1 MKFTLRAIRLNNG
14 YTLKE
19 ASEKLG
25 ISTVTLRSYEY
36 YRTVPNINMVNKIL
50 ELYKVNIDDI
60 SFVPKN
66 KELFINKPEQK

>member
-1 MKFTLRAIRLNNG
+1 MKFTLRAIRVNNG

-66 KELFINKPEQK
+66 KELIINKPEQK

>member
-1 MKFTLRAIRLNNG
+1 MKLTLRALRVNTG

-66 KELFINKPEQK
+66 KEIFINKPEQK

>member
-1 MKFTLRAIRLNNG
+1 MKFTLRAIRVNNG

>member
-1 MKFTLRAIRLNNG
+1 MKFTLRAIRVNNG
-14 YTLKE
+14 YILKE

-25 ISTVTLRSYEY
+25 ISKVTLRSYEY

-50 ELYKVNIDDI
+50 KLYKVNIYDI

-66 KELFINKPEQK
+66 KEIFLNKPEQK

>member
-1 MKFTLRAIRLNNG
+1 MKFTLRAIRVNNG

-66 KELFINKPEQK
+66 KELFINKTEQK

>member
-1 MKFTLRAIRLNNG
+1 MKFTLRAIRVNNG

-66 KELFINKPEQK
+66 NKPEQK

>member
-1 MKFTLRAIRLNNG
+1 MKFTLRAIRVNNG
-14 YTLKE
+14 YTLEE

>member
-1 MKFTLRAIRLNNG
+1 MKFTLRAIRVNNG

-66 KELFINKPEQK
+66 KEIFINKPEQK

>member
-1 MKFTLRAIRLNNG
+1 MKLTLRAIRVNTG

-66 KELFINKPEQK
+66 KEIFINKPEQK

>member
-1 MKFTLRAIRLNNG
+1 MKLTLRAIRVNNG

-36 YRTVPNINMVNKIL
+36 YKTIPNMNMVNKIL
-50 ELYKVNIDDI
+50 DLYKVNIDDI
-60 SFVPKN
+60 SFIPKN
-66 KELFINKPEQK
+66 KEVLLKQPKQK

>member
-1 MKFTLRAIRLNNG
+1 MKFTLRAIRVNNG

-36 YRTVPNINMVNKIL
+36 YRTVPNINMVNKTT
-50 ELYKVNIDDI
+50 
-60 SFVPKN
+60 S
-66 KELFINKPEQK
+66 